1 MRYVTVILLVFSFS
15 LCLAQGSLNTK
26 SKKAIEYYR
35 EADNFRVR
43 GMYDEA
49 EDLLLQAIKKDKK
62 FVQAYFRL
70 GCVYRDQKRYSE
82 AKKQFELAQKIAG
95 ENGQT
100 FREVYFELGAIYL
113 KEGSYEE
120 AGKSLKEFL
129 RLNPKNKRVI
139 ERTKLMLG
147 NVEFALENQHLA
159 EEFNPR
165 PLSDAVNKFAI
176 QYFPVLTADQKQ
188 LIFTKRDGTSPD
200 HDEDLV
206 ISTRSEG
213 GKWKTPVSISDSINT
228 RFNEGT
234 CTVSADGRKLIF
246 TSCFGRKG
254 YGSCD
259 LFVSYK
265 VGDHWSIPTNLG
277 RGVNS
282 GSWESQP
289 TLSAD
294 GRTLY
299 FVSNRRGGVGRR
311 DIWMSKLNDKGQ
323 WSEAQ
328 NLGATVNTPHDD
340 ISPFIHANGRTL
352 YFSSNG
358 LSGFGGFDI
367 FYAEKTAG
375 GWQKPANLGFPVNT
389 GEDQMALFIS
399 ADGKKGYYSNENLLE
414 GNSIKGKIFE
424 FDVPEEL
431 QIAYKTSYVYGRVF
445 DNNDQTALRARI
457 ELIDLSTNEQKAV
470 VYSDS
475 VSGEYLMI
483 LTQGAE
489 YALYVNKRGYL
500 FKSLTFN
507 YTREE
512 ELKPILIDLGLDPLQ
527 SGATTTL
534 KNIFFEFNQFTL
546 SDKSKTE
553 LEKIATFLR
562 ENLDLKVLIAGHTDN
577 VGDDSYNRGLSLK
590 RARSVYDYL
599 LSVGLDA
606 AKLSYKGYGS
616 TKPLVPND
624 TPENRQ
630 KNRRI
635 DFIIL

>member
-1 MRYVTVILLVFSFS
+1 MRYVVVILFLFSFS
-15 LCLAQGSLNTK
+15 FSLAQGSLNTK

-43 GMYDEA
+43 GMYDKA
-49 EDLLLQAIKKDKK
+49 EELLLKAIKKDKG
-62 FVQAYFRL
+62 FVQAYYRL
-70 GCVYRDQKRYSE
+70 GLVYRDQRRYTE

-120 AGKSLKEFL
+120 AGKSLKQFL
-129 RLNPKNKRVI
+129 RLNPKDKRVI
-139 ERTKLMLG
+139 ERTKLMLT

-159 EEFNPR
+159 EQFNPR
-165 PLSDAVNKFAI
+165 PLSDTVNKFAI
-176 QYFPVLTADQKQ
+176 QYFPVLTANQKQ
-188 LIFTKRDGTSPD
+188 LIFTKRDGISPD
-200 HDEDLV
+200 FDEDLV
-206 ISTRSEG
+206 ISTRDDTG
-213 GKWKTPVSISDSINT
+213 MWKAPVSISDSINT

-259 LFVSYK
+259 LFVSHK
-265 VGDHWSIPTNLG
+265 VGDQWSIPLNLG
-277 RGVNS
+277 KGVNS

-299 FVSNRRGGVGRR
+299 FVSNRRGGQGRR
-311 DIWMSKLNDKGQ
+311 DIWMSQLDNNGQ

-328 NLGATVNTPHDD
+328 NLGTAINTPQDD
-340 ISPFIHANGRTL
+340 VSPFIHANGKTL
-352 YFSSNG
+352 YFSSSG
-358 LSGFGGFDI
+358 HAGFGGFDI
-367 FYAEKTAG
+367 FHAEKTAD
-375 GWQKPANLGFPVNT
+375 GWLKPVNLGFPINT

-424 FDVPEEL
+424 FDVPDEL
-431 QIAYKTSYVYGRVF
+431 QIEYKTSYVHGKVF
-445 DNNDQTALRARI
+445 DNKNKASLRARI
-457 ELIDLSTNEQKAV
+457 ELIDISSNEQVAV
-470 VYSDS
+470 VYSDP

-483 LTQGAE
+483 LTEGAE
-489 YALYVNKRGYL
+489 YALYVNKKGYL

-507 YTREE
+507 YKQEK
-512 ELKPILIDLGLDPLQ
+512 ELEPILIDLGLDPLQ

-534 KNIFFEFNQFTL
+534 KNIFFEFNQYLL

-553 LEKIATFLR
+553 LEKIAAFLR
-562 ENLDLKVLIAGHTDN
+562 ENVQLKVMIAGHTDN
-577 VGDDSYNRGLSLK
+577 VGREGYNQDLSLK
-590 RARSVYDYL
+590 RAKSVYDYL

-616 TKPLVPND
+616 SKPLVPND
-624 TPENRQ
+624 SEENRQ
-630 KNRRI
+630 QNRRI